1 MARYLLGFDVGS
13 SSVKASL
20 INADSGALM
29 SAATSPATEMAII
42 TSQPGWAEQHPDTW
56 WENLKEATRRVMR
69 DSGVQK
75 KEVVALGI
83 AYQMHGLV
91 AVDKDFNVLRNAIIW
106 CDSRAVTI
114 GEDGLRKLGEE
125 YCREHLLNSPGNFT
139 ASKLK
144 WVKELEPHVYSRIHK
159 FLLPGDY
166 IALKL
171 TGEATTTAPGLSEG
185 VMWDFKQRAHA
196 SRLFGELGIDQKFIP
211 DIVPTFG
218 TQGKLTSIAAE
229 ELGLAPGTPLCY
241 RAGDQP
247 NNAFSL
253 NVLNPGEV
261 AANAG
266 TSGVVY
272 AVVDKLI
279 GDKASRVNTFLH
291 VNDSRE
297 QSRLGVLLCVNG
309 TGSMNSWLRRT
320 LHGQRITYEAMNRL
334 AAEAPAG
341 SSGLTVLPFGNG
353 AERMLDNRVLGAS
366 VSGLDLTRHQL
377 PHLCRAVQEGIVFAL
392 GYGFEILRELQITPR
407 VIRAGKA
414 NMFQSEVFC
423 ETFAHVTG
431 AVLELYNIDGAQGA
445 ARGAGVGIGTYAD
458 PDQAFKNLT
467 CIGTYTPKGNSPNA
481 VDEAY
486 QRWKNEL
493 HRQLES

>member
-20 INADSGALM
+20 IDADSGVLM
-29 SAATSPATEMAII
+29 SAATAPATEMAI
-42 TSQPGWAEQHPDTW
+42 TAPQPGWAEQHPDTW
-56 WENLKEATRRVMR
+56 WENLKEATRMVMR
-69 DSGVQK
+69 GSGVQK
-75 KEVVALGI
+75 KEVAALGI

-91 AVDKDFNVLRNAIIW
+91 VVDKDLNVLRNAIIW

-114 GEDGLRKLGEE
+114 GEDVLKKLGGD

-144 WVKELEPHVYSRIHK
+144 WVKEFEPLVYSRIHK

-171 TGEATTTAPGLSEG
+171 TGEATTTPTGLSEG
-185 VMWDFKQRAHA
+185 VMWDFKQRSPAG
-196 SRLFGELGIDQKFIP
+196 RLFSELGIDSKFIP
-211 DIVPTFG
+211 DIVPMFG
-218 TQGKLTSIAAE
+218 VQGSLTATAAE
-229 ELGLAPGTPLCY
+229 ALGLAAGTPLCY

-253 NVLNPGEV
+253 NVLHPGEV

-272 AVVDKLI
+272 AVFDKLVS
-279 GDKASRVNTFLH
+279 DKASRVNTFLH

-297 QSRLGVLLCVNG
+297 QSRLGMLLCVNG

-320 LHGQRITYEAMNRL
+320 LTDLYITYEAMNQL

-366 VSGLDLTRHQL
+366 VSGLDLTRHHL

-392 GYGFEILRELQITPR
+392 GYGFEILRELRIAPR
-407 VIRAGKA
+407 VIRAGRA

-423 ETFAHVTG
+423 ETFACVTG
-431 AVLELYNIDGAQGA
+431 AALELYNTDGAQGA
-445 ARGAGVGIGTYAD
+445 ARGAGVGVGMYAD
-458 PDQAFKNLT
+458 PGQAFKNLH
-467 CIGTYTPKGNSPNA
+467 CIATYTPEGNSQNA
-481 VDEAY
+481 VSEAY